1 MQFKNK
7 SVLMITAIV
16 IFGVIAR
23 LLPHFPNFAPMG
35 AIALFAVAFYKRK
48 SLALIMPVTAW
59 WLSFLFLNNTRYAVT
74 EEISWFTLDQLFSI
88 IALIIIVVL
97 GGLLLK
103 KVSLS
108 KVILGSTGAS
118 LVFFVISNFG
128 VWMKGMLYPKTIQ
141 GLIECYSM
149 ALPFYQATFLSDMIY
164 SSMFFGAMYFY
175 GSYNNQIADR
185 FNMAR

>member
-16 IFGVIAR
+16 VFGVIAR

-59 WLSFLFLNNTRYAVT
+59 WLSDLFLNNTRYAVT

-164 SSMFFGAMYFY
+164 TSMFFGAMYFY